1 MKSVIDLYR
10 SSYNS
15 PSGTNC
21 NVSSASTVLM
31 NFDFPEYCFLI
42 IDFVANDLAL
52 FDIDEVLGRL
62 CLKKRSTNEGQ

>member
-1 MKSVIDLYR
+1 MKSVIDLYG
-10 SSYNS
+10 SSFTS
-15 PSGTNC
+15 PSGTNW

-52 FDIDEVLGRL
+52 FDIDEV
-62 CLKKRSTNEGQ
+62 